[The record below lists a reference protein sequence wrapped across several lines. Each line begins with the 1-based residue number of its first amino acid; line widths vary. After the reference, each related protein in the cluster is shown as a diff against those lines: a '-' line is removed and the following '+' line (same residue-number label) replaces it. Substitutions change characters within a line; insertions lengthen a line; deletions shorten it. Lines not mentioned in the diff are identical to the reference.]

1 MTKSKLKIVLVDDD
15 KDALER
21 TTSILLKEGYDVHG
35 TLNSPEAIALIK
47 KHHPHLIVT
56 ELTMPGV
63 DGIDICIELRK
74 EKELSDIFIVIYTNR
89 SDDYSQIAAFNAGAD
104 DYILKSTKDRVFTTR
119 IKALLKTVNNNAIIN
134 NKVIIFKELTIN
146 HESFFV
152 VKNGEKIVFPRRE
165 FELLMVMANDPK
177 KIFTR
182 KEISEKVWGNE
193 ILPGNRTIDVHIRH
207 LRQKLGEHYI
217 KTVKGYGYGLH
228 K

>member
-1 MTKSKLKIVLVDDD
+1 MTKSKLKIIIVDED

-21 TTSILLKEGYDVHG
+21 TTLTLLKEGYEVYG
-35 TLNSPEAIALIK
+35 TLNSDEVVSLIK
-47 KHHPHLIVT
+47 KHRPHIIIA

-74 EKELSDIFIVIYTNR
+74 EKELSDTFIIIYTNR

-104 DYILKSTKDRVFTTR
+104 DYILKTTKDRVFTTR
-119 IKALLKTVNNNAIIN
+119 VKALLKSVNSGGPVNNR
-134 NKVIIFKELTIN
+134 VIVFKELTIN
-146 HESFFV
+146 NESFFV
-152 VKNGEKIVFPRRE
+152 LKNGEKIVFPRRE
-165 FELLMVMANDPK
+165 FELLMIMANDPK

-207 LRQKLGEHYI
+207 LRQKLGGQYI

-228 K
+228 